1 MKRFISI
8 AILTA
13 LFSASVP
20 LAASA
25 ASVFYGLVSHVS
37 VSNIKVYDPRSH
49 QTLSFLILPKF
60 DQVFSEDGKTTYQ
73 MRDIHDGQYVRVI
86 YDQKALGVRHADKI
100 VLMH

>member
-1 MKRFISI
+1 MKRFLSV

-13 LFSASVP
+13 LFLANVP

-37 VSNIKVYDPRSH
+37 VSNVKVYNPRTG

-60 DQVFSEDGKTTYQ
+60 DQVFSQDGKTTYQ
-73 MRDIHDGQYVRVI
+73 MREIHDGQYVRVI